1 MMAIANLAASE
12 RIQHSV
18 TVALRCVDG
27 NSRHV
32 LLQPVIRKGG
42 LRFIRNIRGD
52 YVLIDRPDLTGLDVT
67 VEDPTEAYLPRAAA
81 VALPRSLSAA
91 AADSIFKPFE
101 LALYPA
107 PAGRAPSGW
116 ASVRVTVVNAAT
128 DAPLRGALLRVVRTG
143 PETVMARGVSDWR
156 GRAAGEALVAVPRV
170 PAITFGSA
178 AGGDDGAV
186 LVSSIGVSVE
196 AIYDPQK
203 PATDDALPDPD
214 DLETRRAALPQ
225 ASANTTISAGATQ
238 VLRIGI
244 VIP

>member
-1 MMAIANLAASE
+1 MTMANTAASE

-27 NSRHV
+27 NSQRV
-32 LLQPVIRKGG
+32 LLEPRIRSGG
-42 LRFIRNIRGD
+42 LRFVRNTRGD

-67 VEDPTEAYLPRAAA
+67 VEDPTGAYLPRAAA
-81 VALPRSLSAA
+81 VALPRSPSAA
-91 AADSIFKPFE
+91 AANSIFKPVE
-101 LALYPA
+101 LALYGA
-107 PAGRAPSGW
+107 PAGQAPSGW
-116 ASVRVTVVNAAT
+116 ASMRVTVVNAAT
-128 DAPLRGALLRVVRTG
+128 DAPLGGALLRVVRTSAG
-143 PETVMARGVSDWR
+143 TVMARGVTDWR

-186 LVSSIGVSVE
+186 LVSNIGVSVE

-203 PATDDALPDPD
+203 PAEDSAPPDPD
-214 DLETRRAALPQ
+214 DLEARRVTLPQ
-225 ASANTTISAGATQ
+225 ASANTTISAGGTQ
-238 VLRIGI
+238 ILHIRI